1 LKTNPHEVNAEI
13 RAGHVGLV
21 TTAGSSLKFIRLQS
35 RRIKHR
41 LGAWEV
47 LMFNCFAS
55 LLTLGFTL
63 GACSS
68 LPAIDSSLEL
78 QAQKISTVNYT
89 ASNKDFP
96 NPERGFYADSEYYQ
110 SSPNSLSTAQLKT
123 LILEKASAG
132 YQVSL
137 IHRSYFL
144 PEFINTAKLPGSF
157 INTVRQDLQAAR
169 GAGVKLILR
178 FAYRTIALEDCN
190 GLPPAEQPACIA
202 RANAEHD
209 PTKQT
214 ILNHLENLRTVL
226 SSNSDVIAYVD
237 AGLFGTYGEW
247 AYATDQGV
255 GSLLS
260 GFKDSLAPDPQYGY
274 SDGNVPNA
282 NTREVIAKFLD
293 ILPENRAIAIR
304 TPEQRVMLL
313 EDSFDPRVWN
323 LKKTTITDETAFE
336 DSALARLGA
345 HNDCFLASNDD
356 FGTYYYAD
364 YPGVDVAKQIQKE
377 KDYLSVN
384 NLFVP
389 MGGETCAVNADV
401 SSQQFPAYAKVE
413 LRKMR
418 WSTLNT
424 DYNQDVLTAMGAT
437 LTDAKKNLG
446 YRFVLQSSSVPTKA
460 VGNKNIDIKFTLK
473 NEGYASPYNPH
484 NLEMVFV
491 KNGSAPIRRNV
502 VLNRSSNT
510 DPRFWKP
517 LEVKTV
523 TARVDAPNAAGTYAV
538 YLNLPDPLLKDD
550 ARYSLRFANENA
562 WDSSKIASPQASAAF
577 NALNQSIQIR

>member
-1 LKTNPHEVNAEI
+1 
-13 RAGHVGLV
+13 
-21 TTAGSSLKFIRLQS
+21 
-35 RRIKHR
+35 
-41 LGAWEV
+41 
-47 LMFNCFAS
+47 MFNCFAS
-55 LLTLGFTL
+55 FLITSLALS
-63 GACSS
+63 ACSS
-68 LPAIDSSLEL
+68 LPAIDSDSSLEL
-78 QAQKISTVNYT
+78 QTAKTTTVMYV

-110 SSPNSLSTAQLKT
+110 SSPNTLTTNQLKA
-123 LILEKASAG
+123 LIVEKASAG
-132 YQVSL
+132 YAVSL
-137 IHRSYFL
+137 VHRSYFL
-144 PEFINTAKLPGSF
+144 PEFINTKDLPNSF

-169 GAGVKLILR
+169 GAGLKVILR

-190 GLPPAEQPACIA
+190 GLPAAEQPACIA

-214 ILNHLENLRTVL
+214 ILNHLENLRAVL
-226 SSNSDVIAYVD
+226 SSNEDVIAYVD
-237 AGLFGTYGEW
+237 AGLLGTYGEW
-247 AYATDQGV
+247 AYATDQGL

-282 NTREVIAKFLD
+282 NTKEIINKFLD
-293 ILPENRAIAIR
+293 VLPETRAIAIR

-323 LKKTTITDETAFE
+323 AKKTTITDETAFE
-336 DSALARLGA
+336 ASELARLGA
-345 HNDCFLASNDD
+345 HNDCFLASVDD
-356 FGTYYYAD
+356 FGTYYYGN
-364 YPGVDVAKQIQKE
+364 YPGVDIASQIQKE
-377 KDYLSVN
+377 KEYLSAN

-389 MGGETCAVNADV
+389 MGGETCALNEEI
-401 SSQQFPAYAKVE
+401 SSDKFPAYAKAE
-413 LRKMR
+413 LRKMH

-446 YRFVLQSSSVPTKA
+446 YRFVLQNSSVPSKA
-460 VGNKNIDIKFTLK
+460 VRNESINIKFTVK
-473 NEGYASPYNPH
+473 NQGYASPYNPR
-484 NLEMVFV
+484 NLEVVFV
-491 KNGSAPIRRNV
+491 KTGSAPIRRNV
-502 VLNRSSNT
+502 VLKRSVNT

-517 LEVKTV
+517 LEKENV
-523 TARVDAPNAAGTYAV
+523 TASVNAPTAAGTYAV

-550 ARYSLRFANENA
+550 ARYSLRFANDNI
-562 WDSSKIASPQASAAF
+562 WDSSKIASNQASAAF

>member
-1 LKTNPHEVNAEI
+1 
-13 RAGHVGLV
+13 
-21 TTAGSSLKFIRLQS
+21 
-35 RRIKHR
+35 
-41 LGAWEV
+41 
-47 LMFNCFAS
+47 MFNCFAS
-55 LLTLGFTL
+55 LLTLSFAL
-63 GACSS
+63 GVCSS
-68 LPAIDSSLEL
+68 LPAIDSSPEL

-110 SSPNSLSTAQLKT
+110 SSPDSLSTAQLKT
-123 LILEKASAG
+123 LISEKASAG

-144 PEFINTAKLPGSF
+144 PEFINTAKLPSSF
-157 INTVRQDLQAAR
+157 TNVVRQDLQAAR
-169 GAGVKLILR
+169 GAGLKMILR
-178 FAYRTIALEDCN
+178 FAYRTIALEDCS

-202 RANAEHD
+202 RAKAEHD

-214 ILNHLENLRTVL
+214 ILNHLENLRAVL
-226 SSNSDVIAYVD
+226 LSNTDVIAYMD
-237 AGLFGTYGEW
+237 AGLLGTYGEW

-282 NTREVIAKFLD
+282 NTREIIAKFLD
-293 ILPENRAIAIR
+293 VLPETRAIAIR

-313 EDSFDPRVWN
+313 EDLFDPRVWN
-323 LKKTTITDETAFE
+323 PKKTTITDKTAFK

-356 FGTYYYAD
+356 LGTYYYAN
-364 YPGVDVAKQIQKE
+364 YPGVDIAKQIQKE
-377 KDYLSVN
+377 KDYLSAN

-401 SSQQFPAYAKVE
+401 SSQQFPTYTKAE

-437 LTDAKKNLG
+437 LNDAKKNLG

-460 VGNKNIDIKFTLK
+460 ARNEAINIKFTLK
-473 NEGYASPYNPH
+473 NEGYASPYNPR
-484 NLEMVFV
+484 NLEVVFV
-491 KNGSAPIRRNV
+491 KTDRTPIRREVKIDRDN
-502 VLNRSSNT
+502 NT

-523 TARVDAPNAAGTYAV
+523 TARVNTPGEAGTYSV

-550 ARYSLRFANENA
+550 ARYSLRFANNNL
-562 WDSSKIASPQASAAF
+562 WNLSKIASPQASAAF
-577 NALNQSIQIR
+577 NALNQSIQVP